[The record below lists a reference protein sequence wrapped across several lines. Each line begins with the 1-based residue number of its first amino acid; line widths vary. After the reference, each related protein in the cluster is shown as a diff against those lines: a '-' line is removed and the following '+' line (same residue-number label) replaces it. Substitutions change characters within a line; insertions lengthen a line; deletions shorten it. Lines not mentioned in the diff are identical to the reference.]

1 MLNFDLWYKKFGHI
15 KTFSNYLNWFW
26 KDVFIMTRQLG
37 LPSYLQC
44 VNSWPIV
51 VKTIKNL
58 HIEHAQNFNTKN
70 QCLPNIKDLVKNDLV
85 IYVRDYEH
93 KMNSF
98 WKLIKN
104 NIFYNIIPIHKFS
117 PWLWNV
123 MV

>member
-1 MLNFDLWYKKFGHI
+1 
-15 KTFSNYLNWFW
+15 
-26 KDVFIMTRQLG
+26 
-37 LPSYLQC
+37 
-44 VNSWPIV
+44 
-51 VKTIKNL
+51 
-58 HIEHAQNFNTKN
+58 
-70 QCLPNIKDLVKNDLV
+70 
-85 IYVRDYEH
+85 VRDYEH